1 MMPDHDSITYAAVCR
16 SPVGCLGIRLDARGR
31 LCAIDSLPDDT
42 AAAAARGG
50 AAADA
55 LHALEA
61 YFADPAAA
69 LPVLDLAPAGT
80 PFQQRV
86 WRALQAIPCGAVL
99 SYGELA
105 AELGSAPRAVGQACR
120 RNPIPVL
127 VPCHRVVARGGIG
140 GYAGATAG
148 PRLAVKQWLLAHEGR
163 QGLERAGTR
172 PHLRS

>member
-1 MMPDHDSITYAAVCR
+1 MPDHDSLLYAAVCR

-31 LCAIDSLPDDT
+31 PCAIDSLPDTT
-42 AAAAARGG
+42 AAAPPRPG
-50 AAADA
+50 AAADV

-61 YFADPAAA
+61 YFSDPAAA

-80 PFQQRV
+80 VFQQRV

-99 SYGELA
+99 TYGELA

-120 RNPIPVL
+120 RNPVPVL
-127 VPCHRVVARGGIG
+127 VPCHRVVARSGIG

-148 PRLAVKQWLLAHEGR
+148 PRLAMKQWLLAHEGR
-163 QGLERAGTR
+163 QAER
-172 PHLRS
+172 RSG